1 MAVKLLCS
9 FHRLY
14 FLVADILIAKDKQF
28 HYLLFSFFH
37 YLLFSTISFF
47 LFSCL
52 SGFPDP
58 GWKVFYDSAT
68 PHAEKMPDPWD
79 AVSGLD
85 RCVLSICASSVY
97 NCKDHYTGTIS
108 VSLGCQNFCLF
119 AGWSFCGV
127 LDRIRWFLRSRYEK
141 KLSTHLHCL

>member
-1 MAVKLLCS
+1 MAVKLLCR

-14 FLVADILIAKDKQF
+14 FLVADILIAKDKQS
-28 HYLLFSFFH
+28 HNLLFC
-37 YLLFSTISFF
+37 
-47 LFSCL
+47 CL

-97 NCKDHYTGTIS
+97 NCKDHLHGN
-108 VSLGCQNFCLF
+108 SLCF
-119 AGWSFCGV
+119 ARLSEFLSFCRLV
-127 LDRIRWFLRSRYEK
+127 ILR
-141 KLSTHLHCL
+141 CLRPDKVVPAVQV

>member
-1 MAVKLLCS
+1 MAVKLLCR

-14 FLVADILIAKDKQF
+14 FLVAVILIAKDKQF
-28 HYLLFSFFH
+28 HYL
-37 YLLFSTISFF
+37 

-119 AGWSFCGV
+119 AGWSFCDV

-141 KLSTHLHCL
+141 KLPTHLHCL

>member
-1 MAVKLLCS
+1 MAVKLLCR

-28 HYLLFSFFH
+28 HNLLFC
-37 YLLFSTISFF
+37 
-47 LFSCL
+47 CL

-85 RCVLSICASSVY
+85 RCVLSICVSSVY

-108 VSLGCQNFCLF
+108 VSLGCHNFCLF

>member
-1 MAVKLLCS
+1 MAVKLLCR

-14 FLVADILIAKDKQF
+14 FLVAVILIAKDKQF
-28 HYLLFSFFH
+28 HYLLFSC
-37 YLLFSTISFF
+37 LL
-47 LFSCL
+47 
-52 SGFPDP
+52 GFPDP

-119 AGWSFCGV
+119 AGWSFCDV